1 MKVGCTINQSKTY
14 RVGPTV
20 LVKLVLGLDDGGQFG
35 LGKEGVVHQNS
46 IREGRE
52 CGGTSDG
59 IAVKDGAFLVI
70 VLITKCVDLGLL
82 FRLLVAAKDGR
93 NGPREQIAHGV
104 LLVEP
109 LVEGAVGGAIYA
121 IRGLVGG
128 SGLLGL
134 GCLVHDQV
142 GPEGPPIAV
151 HEVLE
156 FAFHSGAV
164 GILGVEPGL
173 GRRRGDARCTRTCV
187 RVTSA
192 TSRRGEG
199 CYSGRG
205 RCAQSQ

>member
-1 MKVGCTINQSKTY
+1 MEDTTETLIGNQDATGLNMGD
-14 RVGPTV
+14 RVGPSV

-35 LGKEGVVHQNS
+35 LGKEGVVYS
-46 IREGRE
+46 VREGRE

-59 IAVKDGAFLVI
+59 IAVKDGAFLVVI
-70 VLITKCVDLGLL
+70 LVAESVDLGLL

-93 NGPREQIAHGV
+93 NGSREQIAHGV

-121 IRGLVGG
+121 IHGLVGG

-134 GCLVHDQV
+134 GCLVHDQA

-164 GILGVEPGL
+164 GIFGVEPGL
-173 GRRRGDARCTRTCV
+173 GRRRGDARCSRTCV

-192 TSRRGEG
+192 TSRHGEG
-199 CYSGRG
+199 CYSG
-205 RCAQSQ
+205 